1 MIAAAVNQGIESD
14 PLYIEQAKADI
25 AEARVE
31 VGMLRKRGLR
41 ATVKTTVG
49 EGRGS
54 ATFRPMAISQDR

>member
-1 MIAAAVNQGIESD
+1 MIAASANQVMESD
-14 PLYIEQAKADI
+14 PSYIGQAKANI

-54 ATFRPMAISQDR
+54 ATFRPMAISQDC